1 MPGVCLCH
9 KEIDRFPSSS
19 TAPKSEILG
28 SKKLF
33 FLAINGNYG
42 KIFGKICL
50 SRCFDELK
58 LRIPVWVRL
67 AYLKQLLILLLAV
80 AEIADQA
87 AHCDVAGLE
96 ALSFNDRL
104 NVSQA

>member
-1 MPGVCLCH
+1 MIPNGP
-9 KEIDRFPSSS
+9 R
-19 TAPKSEILG
+19 ILSFAIFTPVVLEV

-80 AEIADQA
+80 AEIADQT
-87 AHCDVAGLE
+87 AHSDVAGLE

-104 NVSQA
+104 NVSQT